1 MKKLLMIP
9 GPTNVPERVLA
20 AMCRPMIGH
29 RSEDFHNLFKGIV
42 EKAKLLFR
50 TSGDVVLLTSSGT
63 GGVEASVQNLI
74 KRGDKAIVP
83 IYGEF
88 CSRAADAIERVG
100 GEVIRVEARLGSV
113 PRVEELREAFEE
125 AGEVKLLFIVY
136 NETSTGV
143 AFRRI
148 REASKLASEHGAYFV
163 VDAISNFAGDELEFD
178 SMGMDLCVAAS
189 QKCLAAPPGVS
200 LIALSKRV
208 REYLEGERPTTLYFD
223 LIRHLKYEE
232 KCETPFTPSVPIF
245 QALDEALELALEE
258 GLERRWERHRRCSN
272 AFYSAFEA
280 MGLTLFAEED
290 ARSTTTIAV
299 RYPEG
304 VDDEV
309 FRRKVEERGVLIAGG
324 FGGLKGKV
332 FRVGCMGIVNKEMVL
347 KTVDAIAEAMKDFGV
362 EVDKE
367 AALEAVESEC

>member
-1 MKKLLMIP
+1 
-9 GPTNVPERVLA
+9 
-20 AMCRPMIGH
+20 
-29 RSEDFHNLFKGIV
+29 
-42 EKAKLLFR
+42 
-50 TSGDVVLLTSSGT
+50 
-63 GGVEASVQNLI
+63 
-74 KRGDKAIVP
+74 
-83 IYGEF
+83 
-88 CSRAADAIERVG
+88 
-100 GEVIRVEARLGSV
+100 
-113 PRVEELREAFEE
+113 
-125 AGEVKLLFIVY
+125 
-136 NETSTGV
+136 
-143 AFRRI
+143 
-148 REASKLASEHGAYFV
+148 
-163 VDAISNFAGDELEFD
+163 
-178 SMGMDLCVAAS
+178 
-189 QKCLAAPPGVS
+189 
-200 LIALSKRV
+200 
-208 REYLEGERPTTLYFD
+208 LEGERPTTLYFD

-245 QALDEALELALEE
+245 QALDEAMELALEE

-280 MGLTLFAEED
+280 MGLTPFAEED